1 MKVVINALVFCIVLF
16 IYLHVYFHLKTS
28 DDLEVYEIDQP
39 SKERLEEICDQ
50 RQPVI
55 FDYPNERMLDMC
67 RNKSVLDSYGA
78 FDVKV
83 RNISQ
88 EPNDEEELYL
98 PLSLSSA
105 LSALD
110 GDDESKY
117 VSENNMDFLEETG
130 LIKTYRYNDA
140 FLRPYMVSNC
150 GYDYQTASSGTRT
163 PLRYEVGYRT
173 YLLVT
178 SGSVRIKLTPPKS
191 GKYLYP
197 VNDYENFEFRSPVN
211 PWAVQHQYRPD
222 FDKIKCMEVEVTQG
236 RVIYL
241 PAYWWYSMEFG
252 KDTVVASFKYRTYMN
267 NVAILPRLALSF
279 LQRNNIKRRIANEV
293 SEGSAVPGDE
303 APEPIE
309 TEHTVESSGE

>member
-1 MKVVINALVFCIVLF
+1 
-16 IYLHVYFHLKTS
+16 
-28 DDLEVYEIDQP
+28 
-39 SKERLEEICDQ
+39 
-50 RQPVI
+50 
-55 FDYPNERMLDMC
+55 
-67 RNKSVLDSYGA
+67 
-78 FDVKV
+78 
-83 RNISQ
+83 
-88 EPNDEEELYL
+88 
-98 PLSLSSA
+98 
-105 LSALD
+105 
-110 GDDESKY
+110 
-117 VSENNMDFLEETG
+117 MDFLEETG